1 MNEIE
6 DEEELMEEEEED
18 TMRQRSGKRRRV
30 EFEDGHVG
38 REDVLE
44 AEVESDCYL
53 LQRLPVEVWT
63 HILSFVLAKKSPFAS
78 LSATLLTCK
87 LWRRIGLSLVTSY
100 TMSPM
105 KPKKLARKCLAFL
118 FGNCPNLR
126 SLRVRNCPIVNSMLY
141 HLPERIT
148 LLDCGFT
155 QITEEALEY
164 LPLSL
169 KALSIDNMAITDNGF
184 NDLPS
189 RLDTLSL
196 RQVIISPISA
206 KKMAQRFTRLRKLT
220 LSAQVTNVTAFLP
233 PSIECLRLHVGSIG
247 DKNYLWNDNVIAT
260 LLPLPNLQILEI
272 SRCNITNSSK
282 QTLAETRVRHLVIRQ
297 AKLSDDGMRYLPP
310 TLISLMLES
319 VPTITDAGLRGL
331 PLAVQS
337 MALIKMEKLTGPGL
351 LSFLL
356 ESATNLRYLVLDEE
370 LHAALRAVDVDRK
383 LAARRNLHISVKREN
398 EPCPKL
404 HQLPVHH
411 LPPPDQ

>member
-1 MNEIE
+1 
-6 DEEELMEEEEED
+6 
-18 TMRQRSGKRRRV
+18 
-30 EFEDGHVG
+30 
-38 REDVLE
+38 
-44 AEVESDCYL
+44 
-53 LQRLPVEVWT
+53 
-63 HILSFVLAKKSPFAS
+63 
-78 LSATLLTCK
+78 
-87 LWRRIGLSLVTSY
+87 
-100 TMSPM
+100 
-105 KPKKLARKCLAFL
+105 
-118 FGNCPNLR
+118 
-126 SLRVRNCPIVNSMLY
+126 
-141 HLPERIT
+141 
-148 LLDCGFT
+148 
-155 QITEEALEY
+155 
-164 LPLSL
+164 
-169 KALSIDNMAITDNGF
+169 
-184 NDLPS
+184 
-189 RLDTLSL
+189 
-196 RQVIISPISA
+196 
-206 KKMAQRFTRLRKLT
+206 
-220 LSAQVTNVTAFLP
+220 
-233 PSIECLRLHVGSIG
+233 VGSIG

-282 QTLAETRVRHLVIRQ
+282 QTYVADDHHRHCSGSHSDMFISPLPNNRLAETRVRHLVIRQ